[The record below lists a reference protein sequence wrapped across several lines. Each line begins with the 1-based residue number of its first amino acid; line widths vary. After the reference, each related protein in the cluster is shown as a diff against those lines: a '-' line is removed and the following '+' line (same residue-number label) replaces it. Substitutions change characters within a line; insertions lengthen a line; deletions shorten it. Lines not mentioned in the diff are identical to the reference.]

1 MKRVYV
7 RNGEVLK
14 VLDLGKQLKEAGRAL
29 ELEKEMLRRKR
40 ISDSHKARRKENH
53 EYNNGLE
60 ELKAR
65 WEGSV
70 K

>member
-7 RNGEVLK
+7 KNGEVLK
-14 VLDLGKQLKEAGRAL
+14 ALDLGKQLKKAKEALA
-29 ELEKEMLRRKR
+29 LEKEMLRRKK
-40 ISDSHKARRKENH
+40 ISDSHKARNEEVHKFF
-53 EYNNGLE
+53 NGLE

-70 K
+70 R

>member
-1 MKRVYV
+1 M
-7 RNGEVLK
+7 NEVQW
-14 VLDLGKQLKEAGRAL
+14 DLGLGKKLEKAKEALAIER
-29 ELEKEMLRRKR
+29 EMLRRKR
-40 ISDSHKARRKENH
+40 ISDSLKARKKEIH
-53 EYNNGLE
+53 KYKNGLE